1 MNLKNIEKNS
11 IMKLGSIILGIIIWV
26 LVIYTENSNFETN
39 INGIDIQISG
49 ENTLISNNL
58 VVINKEE
65 IKDGAVKIRG
75 KRSDIIESMG
85 NVSANIDVS
94 SITSPGTYDAKIN
107 YSVNSGALYITK
119 RKKPT
124 VSVEVERTKLKEF
137 DVEIIQNDEF
147 ADEKIIVESVSE
159 LDKVSIEGAKTDIE
173 KIKHAV
179 LFVDVENMTEDNVSE
194 YQVVFT
200 DEQFREVE
208 FENKVYKHDE
218 YVKVTN
224 KIYQKAVLPVE
235 IEFNEDKN
243 KYVIE
248 TEWISE
254 KNVIV
259 GLGEGTDVKSLKVK
273 IDEKLGSEAKEY
285 TAKLQDLTG
294 IYMPDA
300 QDVKVKARAL
310 PIVSREVTVP
320 VEVIFD
326 DNQKYIV
333 DEKIKLKAKGAEEYI
348 NEKNIKAKVN
358 IKGLTPGVHNVKVE
372 IVTEKDGLTVS
383 EKNIRVEIH

>member
-39 INGIDIQISG
+39 INGIDIQVSG

-137 DVEIIQNDEF
+137 DVEIIQNDEL

-254 KNVIV
+254 KNVVV

-294 IYMPDA
+294 IYMPDE

>member
-39 INGIDIQISG
+39 INGIDIQVSG

-200 DEQFREVE
+200 DEQFKEVE

-254 KNVIV
+254 KNVVV

>member
-39 INGIDIQISG
+39 INGIDIQVSG

-94 SITSPGTYDAKIN
+94 SITSPGIYDAKIN

>member
-1 MNLKNIEKNS
+1 
-11 IMKLGSIILGIIIWV
+11 
-26 LVIYTENSNFETN
+26 
-39 INGIDIQISG
+39 
-49 ENTLISNNL
+49 
-58 VVINKEE
+58 
-65 IKDGAVKIRG
+65 
-75 KRSDIIESMG
+75 
-85 NVSANIDVS
+85 
-94 SITSPGTYDAKIN
+94 
-107 YSVNSGALYITK
+107 
-119 RKKPT
+119 
-124 VSVEVERTKLKEF
+124 
-137 DVEIIQNDEF
+137 
-147 ADEKIIVESVSE
+147 
-159 LDKVSIEGAKTDIE
+159 
-173 KIKHAV
+173 
-179 LFVDVENMTEDNVSE
+179 MTEDNVSE

-273 IDEKLGSEAKEY
+273 IDEKLSSEAKEY

>member
-200 DEQFREVE
+200 DEQFKEVE